1 VLETAQELFASL
13 SPAQRARAMVAGD
26 DAPRGDERG
35 PRSGLPIRDLDGH
48 QQGLVHALIDDFTSP
63 SGLALCEQIA
73 SQAGADGLG
82 HYLLAFMDP
91 PSASAPWSW
100 RVSEQHL
107 TLVDSER
114 DDGQPATVGPVL
126 LGTNPPVGFEAWE
139 DRLIAL
145 YSTLSPDDRA
155 KVCLVGKADSGAPI
169 AGAGALVGGLSAAAQ
184 AKVDEVVEQ
193 RLAFFAP
200 PIAQRMRALLVAQGG
215 AAGLRLAFWGS
226 ADKRCADGGKWDWKL
241 GSEKVLIDYENNR
254 GHIHTTLK
262 ASP

>member
-1 VLETAQELFASL
+1 
-13 SPAQRARAMVAGD
+13 M
-26 DAPRGDERG
+26 
-35 PRSGLPIRDLDGH
+35 
-48 QQGLVHALIDDFTSP
+48 HALIDDVTSP
-63 SGLALCEQIA
+63 SGLRMCEQIV

-114 DDGQPATVGPVL
+114 SDGQPAAVGPVL
-126 LGTNPPVGFEAWE
+126 LGSNPPVAFEPWE
-139 DRLIAL
+139 DSLIAL
-145 YSTLSPDDRA
+145 YSALSPDDRA
-155 KVCLVGKADSGAPI
+155 KVCLVGKADSGVPI
-169 AGAGALVGGLSAAAQ
+169 ADAGALVGGLSAAAQ
-184 AKVDEVVEQ
+184 AKVGEVIEQ

-200 PIAQRMRALLVAQGG
+200 PIALRVRALITAQGG

-262 ASP
+262 AVP